1 MWSFRRAV
9 APITKR
15 FVNQPRVRMM
25 SNDSIG
31 GFNRSFENASSFY
44 NANKGLLKI
53 AGGTVGVI
61 LLATCIKYNNVPVM
75 PQFKPAADS
84 VLRAFEEGC
93 GLEPFKVDAMV
104 DRKDLVDGLGPILQP
119 QKSKSYVVIVGEN
132 GTGKT
137 TAVRQ
142 ALSAS
147 KSPKGAVYF
156 NCPIAVDK
164 FSIKLA
170 SLVEFRDQL
179 DVSGGA
185 RRRIESTT
193 KEEKVPDLKDEPLA
207 TFTILMQPL
216 TDAAAKFKANNGRPM
231 VLVVDS
237 ADRIAKKNPDFLG
250 ELQDFA
256 KDCADD
262 GNLRIVFISSDGSAL
277 PLMMA
282 RSSWSRAKKPPFE
295 FGEIPDDPAVEYL
308 TKKGVREDE
317 AKVAVANLTGGLF
330 VSLNDFATS
339 SLEGMTYEQLVEQ
352 RDSALAKK
360 LRRLKVA
367 PDHAMFQQLVKC
379 KSVRTGDDLG
389 MAESQVDLL
398 LLDNILAAHPNET
411 YTFHDRHTAV
421 WFSREVKKAAW
432 WPGW

>member
-1 MWSFRRAV
+1 M
-9 APITKR
+9 
-15 FVNQPRVRMM
+15 RMV

-31 GFNRSFENASSFY
+31 RFKQSFENASSFY
-44 NANKGLLKI
+44 TANNGILNFSAAVLI
-53 AGGTVGVI
+53 ALTGFGIFRGYNVTVI
-61 LLATCIKYNNVPVM
+61 PPLE
-75 PQFKPAADS
+75 PAADS
-84 VLRAFEEGC
+84 VLRAFEEGR
-93 GLEPFKVDAMV
+93 GFEPFDVDTMV
-104 DRKDLVDGLGPILQP
+104 DRKDLVDRLNPILRP
-119 QKSKSYVVIVGEN
+119 LMSKTYVVIVGEN

-156 NCPIAVDK
+156 NCPIAVNK

-170 SLVEFRDQL
+170 NLVEFREQL

-185 RRRIESTT
+185 KRRIESTT

-216 TDAAAKFKANNGRPM
+216 IDAAAKFKAKYGRPM
-231 VLVVDS
+231 VLVIDS

-256 KDCADD
+256 KDCADE
-262 GNLRIVFISSDGSAL
+262 GNLRIVLISSDGSAL

-282 RSSWSRAKKPPFE
+282 CSSWSRADKPPFE
-295 FGEIPDDPAVEYL
+295 IGEISDDQAVEYL
-308 TKKGVREDE
+308 TKLGVREDE

-330 VSLNDFATS
+330 VSLNDFATA
-339 SLEGMTYEQLVEQ
+339 SLKGMTYEQLVKQ
-352 RDSALAKK
+352 RDRALRERLIDSKIPLRHDLFYHLAK
-360 LRRLKVA
+360 
-367 PDHAMFQQLVKC
+367 H
-379 KSVRTGDDLG
+379 KSVGTAEARDLE
-389 MAESQVDLL
+389 MEKTQLDLL
-398 LLDNILAAHPNET
+398 LKNNILAAHPNKT

-421 WFSREVKKAAW
+421 WFSREVKKAASREVKKAAW